1 MSAALH
7 ATEDT
12 MSKTTLALET
22 AVAAVIANMPKDD
35 GDTPTARRR
44 RDVDKA
50 FQKIMKLIAPRIRHF
65 VRQYGLMAH
74 WDDAEQ
80 VCAIAVYRAIQS
92 YDPAKAQFTTYVN
105 WQIRGE
111 LQSLRFRLMTDQR
124 PSAQKVQATT
134 VSLHASTQG
143 SDEDETTLESLIQDE
158 EAETNV
164 EAGASDYLAR
174 EALHALIDSY
184 IDHLRNVGMEQLK
197 RRPRPKRRAVQD
209 AGQGGAQNGADR
221 PKHAHGIESTEIDA
235 LEQRL
240 KRDRQII
247 EGRLLDASGEIPEL
261 ADVSKERARQ
271 ISKRAIR
278 TIGEIAGSD
287 PKFQVMAD
295 YHKVGVLRSSSRT
308 VHAEAGAPAMPPP
321 PFVILPELV
330 DDTEEWSCIRGEKF
344 HPAALEASDR
354 AAGAMG
360 IQSVL
365 RH

>member
-1 MSAALH
+1 MSPAFH
-7 ATEDT
+7 AQRDT

-35 GDTPTARRR
+35 GACASARRR
-44 RDVDKA
+44 REVDKA
-50 FQKIMKLIAPRIRHF
+50 FANIMKLIAPRIRHF
-65 VRQYGLMAH
+65 IRQYGLIAH

-92 YDPAKAQFTTYVN
+92 YDPEKAQFTTYVN

-111 LQSLRFRLMTDQR
+111 LQSLRFRVMTDQR
-124 PSAQKVQATT
+124 PSAQKVQAIT

-143 SDEDETTLESLIQDE
+143 PDEDETTLESLIQDE

-184 IDHLRNVGMEQLK
+184 IDRLRTVGMEQLR
-197 RRPRPKRRAVQD
+197 RRPRPKRRMAQD
-209 AGQGGAQNGADR
+209 KAEKA
-221 PKHAHGIESTEIDA
+221 KHADGIESAELDA

-240 KRDRQII
+240 KRDRLII
-247 EGRLLDASGEIPEL
+247 EGRLLDIGDDIPEP

-278 TIGEIAGSD
+278 AIGEITGSD
-287 PKFQVMAD
+287 PRFQVMAE
-295 YHKVGVLRSSSRT
+295 YHKVGLVRSNGRALK
-308 VHAEAGAPAMPPP
+308 AETGAPATPRPPI
-321 PFVILPELV
+321 VILPELLEEK
-330 DDTEEWSCIRGEKF
+330 DEWSCVRGEQF
-344 HPAALEASDR
+344 DPAVLEAGDR